1 MAALEYK
8 TRGDSSPQG
17 KQKVYFTCCPMDF
30 EKYFDKVS
38 GQILEY
44 ENCAIWYSRF
54 EAEYQDIESDLGQM
68 NLFVIPVTTKLLT
81 TSNRTMGID
90 LPFALKHYIPV
101 LPLMQENGLDELFN
115 RKFGD
120 LQYLCESAQSDTA
133 IPYKERLKQYLS
145 SVLVG
150 DKLAAQ
156 IRAAFDAYIFLSYRK
171 KDIKYALELMC
182 LIHKRDFCRDVAIWY
197 DEFLTPGEDFNSAI
211 EDALQKC
218 ELFVLVVTP
227 NLVNEDNYV
236 QNTEY
241 PMARNFGKKI
251 LPAELVDTD
260 KEQLAQMYESIP
272 ECVDARNDT
281 KLSQALLGALN
292 KYVKRGNDGDSQHN
306 FFIGLAY
313 LNGVDV
319 EIDNVRAVSLITSA
333 ARAGL
338 QEATKKLVSM
348 YQKGEGV
355 ARDYWM
361 AIEWQRTLVEQCKIA
376 YLHSGSE
383 EDCLNLVFAYQNL
396 GDYLYEVRNLPGAED
411 AFLDMERLSK
421 ELNEKNEGIF
431 FRTLLASYERLGN
444 ICEVQGNPTDAE
456 AYYTKCLMLSKA
468 LAEAT
473 EILEIRRDLLVIYGK
488 LGNIRK
494 EQGDSTSAE
503 AYYAKALALS
513 KQLVAESGT
522 IEAQSDLSAC
532 YNNLGNI
539 CKVQGN
545 PADAEAYYAKSLVL
559 SEQLAAETR
568 MVEDRR
574 NLSVCYINLGDIRKE
589 QDDLAGAE
597 AYYTKALTLR
607 EQLAAK
613 TGTVVAR
620 SDLSINYEK
629 LGSIREVEG
638 DLAGAE
644 AYYTKALALR
654 EQLVAETGT
663 VEARRDL
670 SVSYDNLG
678 DICKVQGDLADAEA
692 YYIKGLALSEQL
704 AKEARTVVNY
714 DTLAILYFK
723 CAMVKEIPNIDLL
736 QKVLKIYD
744 TLVQQCPD
752 VVLFRQKYD
761 AMQNFLAQIL

>member
-1 MAALEYK
+1 MVALEYK
-8 TRGDSSPQG
+8 TRGGSNPQG
-17 KQKVYFTCCPMDF
+17 KQKVYFTCYPMDF

-54 EAEYQDIESDLGQM
+54 GAEYQDIELDLGQM

-81 TSNRTMGID
+81 MSNRTVDID
-90 LPFALKHYIPV
+90 LPFALKHHIPV
-101 LPLMQENGLDELFN
+101 LPLMQENGLDDLFN

-120 LQYLCESAQSDTA
+120 LQYLYEGAQNGTA

-150 DKLAAQ
+150 DKLAVQ

-182 LIHKRDFCRDVAIWY
+182 LIHKRDFCRDIAIWY
-197 DEFLTPGEDFNSAI
+197 DEFLTPGEAFNSAI
-211 EDALQKC
+211 KNALKKSD
-218 ELFVLVVTP
+218 LFALVVTP

-241 PMARNFGKKI
+241 PLARNFGKKI

-260 KEQLAQMYESIP
+260 KGLLAQMYESIP
-272 ECVDARNDT
+272 KCVDARNDT
-281 KLSQALLGALN
+281 KLSQALLGALD
-292 KYVKRGNDGDSQHN
+292 KYVKQRNDGDSQHN

-376 YLHSGSE
+376 YLHSGWE
-383 EDCLNLVFAYQNL
+383 KDCLNLVHAYLNL
-396 GDYLYEVRNLPGAED
+396 GDYLYGVHNLPGAEA
-411 AFLDMERLSK
+411 AFLAVERLSK
-421 ELNEKNEGIF
+421 ELNEKNENIF

-444 ICEVQGNPTDAE
+444 IREVQGNPTDAE

-473 EILEIRRDLLVIYGK
+473 EIPEVRRDLLVIYGK
-488 LGNIRK
+488 LGNIFK
-494 EQGDSTSAE
+494 DQGDSTSAE

-522 IEAQSDLSAC
+522 IEARSDLSAC

-539 CKVQGN
+539 
-545 PADAEAYYAKSLVL
+545 
-559 SEQLAAETR
+559 
-568 MVEDRR
+568 
-574 NLSVCYINLGDIRKE
+574 
-589 QDDLAGAE
+589 
-597 AYYTKALTLR
+597 
-607 EQLAAK
+607 
-613 TGTVVAR
+613 
-620 SDLSINYEK
+620 
-629 LGSIREVEG
+629 REVEG
-638 DLAGAE
+638 NLAGAE

-654 EQLVAETGT
+654 EKLLTETKT
-663 VEARRDL
+663 VKARRDL
-670 SVSYDNLG
+670 SASYDNLG

-704 AKEARTVVNY
+704 AAEIGTVEAWRDLSVSYDNLGDICKAQGDLADAEAYYIKGLALSEQLAAEIGTVEARRDLSVSYCNLGDIRQAQGDFANAEAYYIKGLALSEQLAKETRSVVNY

-723 CAMVKEIPNIDLL
+723 CAMVKEVPNIDLL

-752 VVLFRQKYD
+752 VVLFRQKCD
-761 AMQNFLAQIL
+761 AIQNFLAQIS